1 MDRFDALQAFARV
14 VETGSF
20 TRAAQSLHLGRASV
34 SQLVQQLEARL
45 RVRLL
50 HRTTRRV
57 QITPEG
63 AEYYERVVR
72 LLADLHEA
80 DAAVSGAAAQ
90 PAGRLRVDVP
100 GPLARR
106 VLVPAL
112 PELLAACP
120 GLQVEMGVSD
130 RTVDL
135 LGAGVECVVRG
146 GAIANPALVA
156 RRVGELPLGVFAAPG
171 YLARTGV
178 PEHPAA
184 LAGGGHHAVALT
196 WGPGGAARVPVM
208 QREGERI
215 EVRLPHRLA
224 LDDAC
229 ACLEAGVAGLGLVWL
244 PHYLAGG
251 AVAQG
256 ALVPVLAGWR
266 QDALPLYAAYP
277 ANRHPSARVRAFID
291 WVARVLAR
299 EALGTPSLM
308 LSKK

>member
-20 TRAAQSLHLGRASV
+20 TRAAQTLHLGRASV

-57 QITPEG
+57 QVTPEG
-63 AEYYERVVR
+63 QEYYERVVR
-72 LLADLHEA
+72 LLADLHAA
-80 DAAVSGAAAQ
+80 DAAIAGAAAQ

-112 PELLAACP
+112 PELLDAFP
-120 GLQVEMGVSD
+120 GLHIEMGVSD
-130 RTVDL
+130 RAVDL
-135 LGAGVECVVRG
+135 LASGVDCVVRG

-171 YLARTGV
+171 YLARLGV
-178 PEHPAA
+178 PEHPATLADSGHLMVA
-184 LAGGGHHAVALT
+184 LAWA
-196 WGPGGAARVPVM
+196 PGGVPPLPVLE
-208 QREGERI
+208 RAGERVA
-215 EVRLPHRLA
+215 VRLPHRLA

-229 ACLEAGVAGLGLVWL
+229 ACLAAGVAGLGLVWL
-244 PHYLAGG
+244 PHYLA
-251 AVAQG
+251 ADALAQG
-256 ALVPVLAGWR
+256 ALVPVLAHWR
-266 QDALPLYAAYP
+266 QPAMPLYAAYP
-277 ANRHPSARVRAFID
+277 ANRHPGARVQVFID
-291 WVARVLAR
+291 WVVRVLAR
-299 EALGTPSLM
+299 AALAPQPLV
-308 LSKK
+308 LSDK